1 MIIKSPTAAE
11 LPALRRLWQQAFG
24 DPDSFVDRF
33 FAKGFSADRC
43 RCLWENKQPAAA
55 LYWFDCS
62 WQGKKVAYLYAVATD
77 VTFRGKGLCRQL
89 MEDTH
94 RHLQAAGYAGAA
106 LVPGNRELFSL
117 YEKLGYRSFCPMQIM
132 PVTAENNTI
141 SPEKISADE
150 FDALRRSLLPE
161 NALVQDGPLTEF
173 LSAFSG
179 LYKVEGAV
187 FSASK
192 EGNTLHFQEFLGDP
206 ALLPGIIAG
215 LQAETGVVRLPGGN
229 THTAMYRSFDD
240 SDALPDYLG
249 ISLN

>member
-1 MIIKSPTAAE
+1 MIIDKPTAGE
-11 LPALRRLWQQAFG
+11 IPDLRQLWKQAFG
-24 DPDSFVDRF
+24 DPDAFLDSF
-33 FAKGFSADRC
+33 FACGFSFDRC
-43 RCLWENKQPAAA
+43 RCVRIDGVLVAA
-55 LYWFDCS
+55 LYWFDCR

-77 VTFRGKGLCRQL
+77 MAFRGKGLCRQL

-94 RHLQAAGYAGAA
+94 RHLQNNGYTGAA
-106 LVPGNRELFSL
+106 LVPGSRELFSL
-117 YEKLGYRSFCPMQIM
+117 YEKLGYCSFCPMQIM
-132 PVTAENNTI
+132 PVTAENDAI

-161 NALVQDGPLTEF
+161 NALVQDGLLTKF

-179 LYKVEGAV
+179 LYKIEGAV